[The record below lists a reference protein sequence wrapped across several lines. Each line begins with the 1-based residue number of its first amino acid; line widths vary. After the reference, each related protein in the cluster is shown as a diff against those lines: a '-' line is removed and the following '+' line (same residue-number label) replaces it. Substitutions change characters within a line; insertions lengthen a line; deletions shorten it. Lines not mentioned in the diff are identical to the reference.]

1 MRPYDHREIEA
12 RWRRHWEETGD
23 GRAAMDGDDRPKCY
37 VLSMFSY
44 PSGDKLHLGHWY
56 NYVPADT
63 WARFRRMRGYNVF
76 QPVGFD
82 SFGLP
87 AENYAI
93 KCGVH
98 PREHTEENIRVIRE
112 QLKTLGAMY
121 DWRSELATHR
131 PDYYKWT
138 QWLFLKLLENDLAY
152 RKDMP
157 VNWCASCQTVLANEQ
172 VKDGDCER
180 CGNPVVRRSLTQWCF
195 RITRYADRLIDNL
208 ERLDWPEETKKK
220 QISWIGRSHGA
231 EVLFAVPDDQV
242 RGPLPD
248 TLDRTPAGEVAL
260 RVFTTRPDTLF
271 GVTYMA
277 LAPEH
282 PLVDALCAPERR
294 EAVAAYREQA
304 ARLSEVDR
312 QSGDRPKTGVPLGA
326 EAVNPV
332 NGERVPVM
340 VADYVLATYGTGAVM
355 AVPGHDERDFAFA
368 TQHDLPVRKVILAPG
383 DDPDSPLREAWTG
396 PGTLV
401 HSGPYDG
408 LPHDEAA
415 RRIVADLAERGLG
428 RATVQYRLRDWIIS
442 RQRYWGA
449 PIPVIHCPECGA
461 VPVPEDQLPVLLPD
475 DVDYRPKG
483 KPPLASSETF
493 MNAPCPR
500 CGRPARRDPDTMDT
514 FVCSSWYYL
523 RYLDPDRDDVP
534 FRRERVE
541 RWMPV
546 DMYVGGADH
555 AYGHL
560 IFARFVNMVLHDLG
574 LVPVEEPF
582 AALRHQGMITRD
594 GEKMSKS
601 KGNTVVPADYLER
614 YGTDTLRA
622 YLMFGFAFAEGGDWT
637 DDGIE
642 GVHRYLLRVW
652 RLVQKFTA
660 GASPAG
666 DAPADAAPLSPEERE
681 RRWPEL
687 RLVLHNSIKGCT
699 RDVERFQFNT
709 AISRLMELTNA
720 IHRYAGRDAL
730 SPDDPYAREAI
741 TDLVLMLAPFTP
753 HLAAELWRELGGAG
767 EVFDQAWPAW
777 DERFL
782 VADTVTYVV
791 QINGKIREKM
801 PFARDADREAV
812 AAAARAYGRIP
823 ELIGERPVRKVI
835 VVPNKLVNIVV

>member
-1 MRPYDHREIEA
+1 MQPYDHREIEA
-12 RWRRHWEETGD
+12 RWRRHWEETGF
-23 GRAAMDGDDRPKCY
+23 GRADMDGDERPKCY

-63 WARFRRMRGYNVF
+63 YARFRRMRGDNVF

-98 PREHTEENIRVIRE
+98 PREHTEDNIRVIRE

-131 PDYYKWT
+131 PEYYKWT
-138 QWLFLKLLENDLAY
+138 QWLFLKLFENDLAY

-157 VNWCASCQTVLANEQ
+157 VNWCESCQTVLANEQ
-172 VKDGDCER
+172 VVDGACER
-180 CGNPVVRRSLTQWCF
+180 CKSPVIRRNLTQWCF

-208 ERLDWPEETKKK
+208 ARLDWPEETKKK
-220 QISWIGRSHGA
+220 QINWIGRSRGA
-231 EVLFAVPDDQV
+231 EILFAVPADQV
-242 RGPLPD
+242 RGELPPD
-248 TLDRTPAGEVAL
+248 CERTPDGELAL

-282 PLVDALCAPERR
+282 PLVDVLTAPERR
-294 EAVAAYREQA
+294 EAVAAYRRQT

-312 QSGDRPKTGVPLGA
+312 QSSERPKTGVEIGA
-326 EAVNPV
+326 VAVNPI
-332 NGERVPVM
+332 NGERIPILA
-340 VADYVLATYGTGAVM
+340 ADYVLATYGTGAVM

-368 TQHDLPVRKVILAPG
+368 SQQGLPIRKVILAEG
-383 DDPDSPLREAWTG
+383 DTPDAPLAAAWTG

-401 HSGPYDG
+401 NSDRYDG
-408 LPHDEAA
+408 LPHREAA
-415 RRIVADLAERGLG
+415 ARIVADLAARGLG
-428 RATVQYRLRDWIIS
+428 REAIQYRLRDWIIS

-449 PIPVIHCPECGA
+449 PIPIVHCPDCGT
-461 VPVPEDQLPVLLPD
+461 VPVPERELPVLLPD

-483 KPPLASSETF
+483 KSPLESSSTYMETT
-493 MNAPCPR
+493 CPR
-500 CGRPARRDPDTMDT
+500 CGKPARRDPDTMDT

-523 RYLDPDRDDVP
+523 RYLDPGRDDAP
-534 FRRERVE
+534 FSQERVR

-560 IFARFVNMVLHDLG
+560 IFARFVNMVLYDLG
-574 LVPVEEPF
+574 LVPTEEPF
-582 AALRHQGMITRD
+582 ASLRHQGMITRD

-614 YGTDTLRA
+614 YGTDTLRT

-637 DDGIE
+637 DEGID
-642 GVHRYLLRVW
+642 GVHRYLQRVW
-652 RLVQKFTA
+652 RLVNKIVA
-660 GASPAG
+660 GRSPAG
-666 DAPADAAPLSPEERE
+666 DAPADAAPLTPEERE
-681 RRWPEL
+681 RRWPGL
-687 RLVLHNSIKGCT
+687 RLVMHNSIKGCT
-699 RDVERFQFNT
+699 QDIERFQFNT

-720 IHRYAGRDAL
+720 IHHYAGRDAL
-730 SPDDPYAREAI
+730 TLDDPYAREAV
-741 TDLVLMLAPFTP
+741 TNLVLMLAPFAP
-753 HLAAELWRELGGAG
+753 HLAAEMWRLLGGEG
-767 EVFDQAWPAW
+767 EVGDQPWPAW
-777 DERFL
+777 EDRYL

-801 PFARDADREAV
+801 PFARDADRDEV
-812 AAAARAYGRIP
+812 AAAARGYGRIP
-823 ELIGERPVRKVI
+823 ELIGEREVRKVV